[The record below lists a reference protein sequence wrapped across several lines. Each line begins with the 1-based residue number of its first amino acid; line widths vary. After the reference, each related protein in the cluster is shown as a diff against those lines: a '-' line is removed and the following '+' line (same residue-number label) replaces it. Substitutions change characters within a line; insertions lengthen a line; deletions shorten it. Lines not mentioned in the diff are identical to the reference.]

1 VRVSGALI
9 SFDLMINRIVQ
20 ELQKL
25 DATFL
30 DATSLIFRFL
40 GEKIQSKAAG
50 MEGGRIRRHLSFDG
64 EKELL
69 TVSSK
74 IKHYFI

>member
-1 VRVSGALI
+1 
-9 SFDLMINRIVQ
+9 MINRIVQ
-20 ELQKL
+20 ELEKL

-50 MEGGRIRRHLSFDG
+50 MEEEEFVVIFLSTA
-64 EKELL
+64 K
-69 TVSSK
+69 K
-74 IKHYFI
+74 NC

>member
-1 VRVSGALI
+1 VRVSGALL

-50 MEGGRIRRHLSFDG
+50 MEEEEFVVIFLSTA
-64 EKELL
+64 K
-69 TVSSK
+69 K
-74 IKHYFI
+74 NC